1 MEEMNCVQHFFD
13 AAKNYPDHQAI
24 IAEGKTISYAE
35 LKREVI
41 ATVRYFE
48 SKGIRSGDR
57 VLVFVPMSVD
67 LYRIVLALFSMGAT
81 AVFLDE
87 WVSKKRMEMCCEIA
101 DCAGFI
107 GITKAHVLR
116 FFSKELRDIPITLKI
131 RHKIKVDNEFEL
143 FSPKIDHT
151 ALITFTTGSTGTP
164 KAANRTHAFLIAQ
177 FEAIKHKLK
186 PQPTD
191 VVMPVLPIV
200 LFINL
205 GVGSTSVIYRYK
217 SKKLSSINPKAVFDL
232 MNKYKVNQVISSPS
246 FITSLS
252 NYVMKIGNYPIIL
265 SSIYTGGAPVFPKEA
280 KLFAQAFPKAHIEV
294 IYGSTEAEPISAVP
308 VQELIASEGKQ
319 KGLLVGFPDSSAEV
333 KIIPFRDEVI
343 ELGINDELELCPQG
357 EIGEIIVAGNHVLTA
372 YFNNPEALRRA
383 KIWHGL
389 KMYHRTGDSGYF
401 DERRQLFLV
410 GRSTQTIEVEGKIIY
425 PFIFEDE
432 LQRTQHIRRG
442 TILMR
447 SEQVFVIVEL
457 DKQAA
462 KEEVEITLRTYL
474 QFTFRIIFSEIPLDR
489 RHHGKID
496 HEALIKKLGWE

>member
-13 AAKNYPDHQAI
+13 AAKNFPDHQAI
-24 IAEGKTISYAE
+24 IAEGNSISYAD
-35 LKREVI
+35 LKGEVI

-48 SKGIRSGDR
+48 AMGIRSGDR

-87 WVSKKRMEMCCEIA
+87 WVSKKRLEMCCKIA
-101 DCAGFI
+101 DCTGFI
-107 GITKAHVLR
+107 GITKAHILR
-116 FFSKELRDIPITLKI
+116 FFSKELRAIPVKLKI
-131 RHKIKVDNEFEL
+131 RHSFKSDKQFEL
-143 FSPKIDHT
+143 FSPTIDHT

-177 FEAIKHKLK
+177 FEAIKHKIK
-186 PQPTD
+186 PEPTD

-217 SKKLSSINPKAVFDL
+217 STKLSSIHPKDVFDL
-232 MNKYKVNQVISSPS
+232 MKKHAVNQLISSPS
-246 FITSLS
+246 FVTSLA
-252 NYVMKIGNYPIIL
+252 NYAIQNSDSP
-265 SSIYTGGAPVFPKEA
+265 SSLTTIYTGGAPVFPREA
-280 KLFAQAFPKAHIEV
+280 RRFEKAFPTSKIEI

-308 VQELIASEGKQ
+308 VEELISSEGKRN
-319 KGLLVGFPDSSAEV
+319 GLLVGFPDSSAEV

-343 ELGINDELELCPQG
+343 EVGITDELELCPKG

-401 DERRQLFLV
+401 DERGRLFLV
-410 GRSTQTIEVEGKIIY
+410 GRSTQTIEVEGKVIY

-432 LQRTQHIRRG
+432 LQQIEHIRRG
-442 TILMR
+442 TILR
-447 SEQVFVIVEL
+447 RNKQVYVVVEL
-457 DKQAA
+457 DNQA
-462 KEEVEITLRTYL
+462 KKVEVENGLRMSFEMKFNL
-474 QFTFRIIFSEIPLDR
+474 VFSEIPLDR

>member
-1 MEEMNCVQHFFD
+1 MKEVNCVQHFFD
-13 AAKNYPDHQAI
+13 AAEKYPDHQAI
-24 IAEGKTISYAE
+24 IAEGNTISYAE

-48 SKGIRSGDR
+48 SKGIQTGDR

-87 WVSKKRMEMCCEIA
+87 WVSKKRMEMCCKIA

-107 GITKAHVLR
+107 GVTKAHVLR
-116 FFSKELRDIPITLKI
+116 FFSKELRAIPITLKI
-131 RHKIKVDNEFEL
+131 RHNVKADEKFEL

-217 SKKLSSINPKAVFDL
+217 STKLSSINPKAVFDL
-232 MNKYKVNQVISSPS
+232 MNKHKVNQVISSPS

-252 NYVMKIGNYPIIL
+252 NYAMKIGNNPIIL

-319 KGLLVGFPDSSAEV
+319 NGLLVGFPDASAEV

-343 ELGINDELELCPQG
+343 EVDEDEVLETCPQG
-357 EIGEIIVAGNHVLTA
+357 EIGEIVVAGNHVLTA

-383 KIWHGL
+383 KIWHGP

-401 DERRQLFLV
+401 DERGRLFLV
-410 GRSTQTIEVEGKIIY
+410 GRSSQAIVVENEVIY

-432 LQRTQHIRRG
+432 LQQIEDVKRG
-442 TILMR
+442 TILKR
-447 SEQVFVIVEL
+447 EERIFVVVEL
-457 DKQAA
+457 ESGADKVL
-462 KEEVEITLRTYL
+462 VEKKLRAWL
-474 QFTFRIIFSEIPLDR
+474 KVDFELVFKAIPLDK

-496 HEALIKKLGWE
+496 AEGVLAGLG

>member
-1 MEEMNCVQHFFD
+1 MEEVNCVQHFFD
-13 AAKNYPDHQAI
+13 AAEKYPNHQAI
-24 IAEGKTISYAE
+24 IAEGQTISYAE

-41 ATVRYFE
+41 ATARYFE
-48 SKGIRSGDR
+48 SKGIQSGDR

-107 GITKAHVLR
+107 GVTKAHVLR
-116 FFSKELRDIPITLKI
+116 FFSKELRSIPITLKI
-131 RHKIKVDNEFEL
+131 RHKVKADDRFKL

-177 FEAIKHKLK
+177 FEAIKNKLK
-186 PQPTD
+186 PEPTD

-217 SKKLSSINPKAVFDL
+217 STKLSSINPKAVFDL
-232 MNKYKVNQVISSPS
+232 MDKHKVNQVISSPS

-252 NYVMKIGNYPIIL
+252 NYAMKIGNYPIIL

-280 KLFAQAFPKAHIEV
+280 KLFAAAFPEAHIEV

-333 KIIPFRDEVI
+333 KIIPFRDQVI
-343 ELGINDELELCPQG
+343 EVDDDEELETCPQG

-383 KIWHGL
+383 KIWHGE

-401 DERRQLFLV
+401 DEKGRLFLV
-410 GRSTQTIEVEGKIIY
+410 GRSMQAIVVEDEVIY

-432 LQRTQHIRRG
+432 LQQLDGVRRG
-442 TILMR
+442 TILELKER
-447 SEQVFVIVEL
+447 IYIVVEL
-457 DKQAA
+457 EDRNRKQ
-462 KEEVEITLRTYL
+462 EVEQELRS
-474 QFTFRIIFSEIPLDR
+474 TFKMNFELVFMTIPLDK

-496 HEALIKKLGWE
+496 AEGVLSGL